1 MVIPS
6 AVPDRAIEVPPARAT
21 ILSSTVEPV
30 PLAGK
35 LVEQPVPDT
44 TGGYKPPATVID
56 LIYRVWMSFEPKVKT
71 GQMVIILLVAG
82 LTVALVFAGL
92 GLLVHALIGTPTA
105 WSAVGV
111 CGIVAGGGAAVDV
124 RRRQRRAES
133 EQPRP

>member
-6 AVPDRAIEVPPARAT
+6 AAPDRAIEVSPARAA

-35 LVEQPVPDT
+35 RVEQPVPDT

-56 LIYRVWMSFEPKVKT
+56 LIYRVWMSLEWAKT
-71 GQMVIILLVAG
+71 GQMVVILFVAD

-92 GLLVHALIGTPTA
+92 GLLVHALIGAPTA

-111 CGIVAGGGAAVDV
+111 CGIVAGGGAAVYV
-124 RRRQRRAES
+124 RRHQRRAES
-133 EQPRP
+133 EQPGP